1 MSVVVWSKTMT
12 GRRRAATS
20 WPQCGRCSNR
30 AGLLSQVALSPI
42 QGHDVALWRPLLE
55 QAPVLRAGDL
65 RREDRGLLDGAT
77 LSPMQRQRQVEVI
90 TPLKATM

>member
-1 MSVVVWSKTMT
+1 MVKNDDGTSAR
-12 GRRRAATS
+12 GYQLATV
-20 WPQCGRCSNR
+20 RTLLDR

-42 QGHDVALWRPLLE
+42 QVHDVALWRPLLE

>member
-1 MSVVVWSKTMT
+1 MVKNDDGTSAR
-12 GRRRAATS
+12 GYQLATV
-20 WPQCGRCSNR
+20 RTLLDR

-42 QGHDVALWRPLLE
+42 QVHDVALWRPLLE

-77 LSPMQRQRQVEVI
+77 LSHMQRQRQVEVI

>member
-1 MSVVVWSKTMT
+1 MRTLLD
-12 GRRRAATS
+12 
-20 WPQCGRCSNR
+20 R

-65 RREDRGLLDGAT
+65 RREDRGCLDGAT
-77 LSPMQRQRQVEVI
+77 LSHRKRQRQVEVI